1 MHRSEQTPVRL
12 DRGACGLDIG
22 EPVPA
27 EGGRG
32 LRDVARRVGHQ
43 VAVAGP
49 AGGPGHGSRPVMR
62 SCALVIRWIT
72 RATARAS
79 ALGRDRFTDV
89 ETARAAVEAYWGLL
103 AALHRH
109 AWALSGGSRRLA
121 GVSASGNPDP
131 WDRAAVRFIDS
142 LEIAARHPPTWDEP
156 PADTAAHGWRH
167 ATRSL
172 LLANDL
178 LATHRDPKD
187 GEPRTPEA
195 AKLEDPRFRATA
207 FVDLADIAV
216 TVLTAQRD
224 LALRTGQ
231 SGVSWREVSRR
242 LPDLEPTWQAAR
254 DLEREAAFGAHGPGP
269 AADLEVAR
277 PQLRTADPIVELG
290 DRIRRLRQNA
300 WQFAREQ
307 YVGASC
313 LTEFATAAVVV
324 HTHVHDHVVRDSPAA
339 PGGVSVN
346 SVARMSSDAR
356 TAWAEVNQ
364 QTRQFRTAT
373 PGSAALRDDVA
384 TIRDLCQEVWPL
396 RGPRSDPDP
405 EARRRL
411 RALANGSVRAFG
423 EIGKWNWQA
432 LHHLATSGQLF
443 IVGFALTGDQ
453 VSDCPAMV
461 EAKLTGSLVLAPA
474 EQVRSLAEAYRAAY
488 RVGVGIVA
496 EQRGPHASQSSSQQ
510 RSLRDA
516 SSRMVSRP

>member
-1 MHRSEQTPVRL
+1 MT
-12 DRGACGLDIG
+12 GTT
-22 EPVPA
+22 
-27 EGGRG
+27 GRTSY
-32 LRDVARRVGHQ
+32 RDLMADSARHVAQ
-43 VAVAGP
+43 A
-49 AGGPGHGSRPVMR
+49 S
-62 SCALVIRWIT
+62 
-72 RATARAS
+72 S

-109 AWALSGGSRRLA
+109 AWSLSGGSRRLA

-156 PADTAAHGWRH
+156 AAGSVAHGWRH

-178 LATHRDPKD
+178 LATHREPKD
-187 GEPRTPEA
+187 AEPRTPEA
-195 AKLEDPRFRATA
+195 AKLEDPRFRATG

-216 TVLTAQRD
+216 TALTAQRD

-254 DLEREAAFGAHGPGP
+254 DLGREAAFGALGPGP
-269 AADLEVAR
+269 AADLELAR
-277 PQLRTADPIVELG
+277 PTIRTTDPIVELG

-313 LTEFATAAVVV
+313 LTEFATAGVIV
-324 HTHVHDHVVRDSPAA
+324 HTHVRDYLTRDSPKDIAGA
-339 PGGVSVN
+339 SVN
-346 SVARMSSDAR
+346 SVARMSSEAR
-356 TAWAEVNQ
+356 TGWAEVNQ

-384 TIRDLCQEVWPL
+384 AIRELCQDVWPL
-396 RGPRSDPDP
+396 RGPRSDAGPKDL
-405 EARRRL
+405 RRL

-423 EIGKWNWQA
+423 DIGKWNGQV

-443 IVGFALTGDQ
+443 VVGFALTGDQ
-453 VSDCPAMV
+453 VSDSPALV
-461 EAKLTGSLVLAPA
+461 DAKLTGSLVLAPP
-474 EQVRSLAEAYRAAY
+474 EQVRVLADAY
-488 RVGVGIVA
+488 RVACRVGGGQVA
-496 EQRGPHASQSSSQQ
+496 NLVEPRRE
-510 RSLRDA
+510 RSAPATRRL
-516 SSRMVSRP
+516 SG

>member
-1 MHRSEQTPVRL
+1 MT
-12 DRGACGLDIG
+12 GTT
-22 EPVPA
+22 
-27 EGGRG
+27 GRTSY
-32 LRDVARRVGHQ
+32 RDLMADSARHVAQ
-43 VAVAGP
+43 A
-49 AGGPGHGSRPVMR
+49 S
-62 SCALVIRWIT
+62 
-72 RATARAS
+72 S

-121 GVSASGNPDP
+121 GVSASGNPAP

-142 LEIAARHPPTWDEP
+142 LEIAARHPVTWDEP
-156 PADTAAHGWRH
+156 AAGSAAHGWRN

-195 AKLEDPRFRATA
+195 AKLEDPRFRATG
-207 FVDLADIAV
+207 FVDLSDIAV

-224 LALRTGQ
+224 LALRSGQ
-231 SGVSWREVSRR
+231 SGVSWREVARR

-254 DLEREAAFGAHGPGP
+254 DLGREAAFGALGPGP
-269 AADLEVAR
+269 STDLELAR
-277 PQLRTADPIVELG
+277 PPIRMSDPIVELG

-307 YVGASC
+307 YVGANC
-313 LTEFATAAVVV
+313 LTEFATAAVIV
-324 HTHVHDHVVRDSPAA
+324 HTHVRDYLTRDTPAGA
-339 PGGVSVN
+339 GGESTN

-373 PGSAALRDDVA
+373 PGSAALREDVA
-384 TIRDLCQEVWPL
+384 AVRDLCQDVWPL
-396 RGPRSDPDP
+396 RGSRSDPGSED
-405 EARRRL
+405 RRRL

-423 EIGKWNWQA
+423 DIGKWNGQV
-432 LHHLATSGQLF
+432 LQHLETSGQLF
-443 IVGFALTGDQ
+443 VVGFALTGDQ
-453 VSDCPAMV
+453 VSDDPALV
-461 EAKLTGSLVLAPA
+461 EAKLSGALVMAPHEQICPLA
-474 EQVRSLAEAYRAAY
+474 QAYQTVSEFGCR
-488 RVGVGIVA
+488 
-496 EQRGPHASQSSSQQ
+496 
-510 RSLRDA
+510 RDA
-516 SSRMVSRP
+516 MHQRPNARRKLPVAHRDGL

>member
-1 MHRSEQTPVRL
+1 MT
-12 DRGACGLDIG
+12 GTT
-22 EPVPA
+22 
-27 EGGRG
+27 GRTSY
-32 LRDVARRVGHQ
+32 RDLMADSARHVAQ
-43 VAVAGP
+43 A
-49 AGGPGHGSRPVMR
+49 S
-62 SCALVIRWIT
+62 
-72 RATARAS
+72 S
-79 ALGRDRFTDV
+79 ALGRERFTDV

-109 AWALSGGSRRLA
+109 AWSLSGGSRRLA

-131 WDRAAVRFIDS
+131 WDRTAVRFIDS

-156 PADTAAHGWRH
+156 AAGSVAHGWRH

-178 LATHRDPKD
+178 LATHREPKD

-195 AKLEDPRFRATA
+195 AKLEDPRFRATG

-216 TVLTAQRD
+216 TALTAQRD

-254 DLEREAAFGAHGPGP
+254 DLGREAAFGALGPGP
-269 AADLEVAR
+269 AADLELAR
-277 PQLRTADPIVELG
+277 PPIRTTDAIVELG

-313 LTEFATAAVVV
+313 LTEFATAGVIV
-324 HTHVHDHVVRDSPAA
+324 HTHVRDYLTGDSAMGMA
-339 PGGVSVN
+339 GVSAN

-384 TIRDLCQEVWPL
+384 AIRDLCQDVWPL
-396 RGPRSDPDP
+396 RGPRSDPGP
-405 EARRRL
+405 EDLRRL

-423 EIGKWNWQA
+423 DIGKWNGQV
-432 LHHLATSGQLF
+432 LHHLAASGQLF
-443 IVGFALTGDQ
+443 VVGFALTGDQ
-453 VSDCPAMV
+453 VSDDPTLVA
-461 EAKLTGSLVLAPA
+461 AKLSGALVMAPHEQIRPLAK
-474 EQVRSLAEAYRAAY
+474 AYQAVSEIEGGPLGLRG
-488 RVGVGIVA
+488 RTHPGRGTPVA
-496 EQRGPHASQSSSQQ
+496 QGP
-510 RSLRDA
+510 RL
-516 SSRMVSRP
+516 

>member
-1 MHRSEQTPVRL
+1 MT
-12 DRGACGLDIG
+12 GTT
-22 EPVPA
+22 
-27 EGGRG
+27 GRTSY
-32 LRDVARRVGHQ
+32 RDLMADSARHVAR
-43 VAVAGP
+43 A
-49 AGGPGHGSRPVMR
+49 S
-62 SCALVIRWIT
+62 
-72 RATARAS
+72 S
-79 ALGRDRFTDV
+79 ALGRDPFSDV

-109 AWALSGGSRRLA
+109 AWSLSGGSRRLE

-142 LEIAARHPPTWDEP
+142 LEIAARHPVTWDEP
-156 PADTAAHGWRH
+156 AAGSAAHGWRN

-178 LATHRDPKD
+178 LGTHRDPKD

-195 AKLEDPRFRATA
+195 AKLEDPRFRATG

-254 DLEREAAFGAHGPGP
+254 DLGREAAFGALGPGP
-269 AADLEVAR
+269 ATDLELAR
-277 PQLRTADPIVELG
+277 PPIRMSDPIVELG

-313 LTEFATAAVVV
+313 LTEFGTAGVIV
-324 HTHVHDHVVRDSPAA
+324 HTHVRNYLTRDSAMGMA
-339 PGGVSVN
+339 GVSAN

-373 PGSAALRDDVA
+373 PGSAALREDVA
-384 TIRDLCQEVWPL
+384 AIRDLCQDVWPL
-396 RGPRSDPDP
+396 RGPGSDLGP
-405 EARRRL
+405 EDLRRL

-423 EIGKWNWQA
+423 DIGKWNGQV
-432 LHHLATSGQLF
+432 LQHLATSGQLF
-443 IVGFALTGDQ
+443 VVGFALTGDQ
-453 VSDCPAMV
+453 VSDSPALV
-461 EAKLTGSLVLAPA
+461 EAKLTGSLVLAPT
-474 EQVRSLAEAYRAAY
+474 EQVRPLAAAY
-488 RVGVGIVA
+488 RVACRAG
-496 EQRGPHASQSSSQQ
+496 ASLVVKPGEPSRELSRQAAV
-510 RSLRDA
+510 SL
-516 SSRMVSRP
+516 